1 MNGARAELPGAGERL
16 GRGPVRHHGP
26 GPAPSGWLDPRGR
39 TLGGRAFA
47 INRLTGLGLVIY
59 LYLHL
64 GVLSLLL
71 GGTST
76 WDSLLRIVTSVAFLG
91 MDVVLIFVL
100 LFHSLNG
107 VRVALIGSGLAVAYQ
122 RMLFWAATGIGTIAL
137 TAAAIHI
144 LGSG

>member
-1 MNGARAELPGAGERL
+1 MSPAGTDLPGAAQRA

-47 INRLTGLGLVIY
+47 LNRLTGLGLIAY

-64 GVLSLLL
+64 CVLSLLL

-76 WDSLLRIVTSVAFLG
+76 WGSLLRIVTNVAFLG
-91 MDVVLIFVL
+91 MDVVLFFVL

-107 VRVALIGSGLAVAYQ
+107 IRVALIGSGLAVAHQ
-122 RMLFWAATGIGTIAL
+122 RMLFWAAAAVGMTAL
-137 TAAAIHI
+137 TAIAIHI
-144 LGSG
+144 LGSR

>member
-1 MNGARAELPGAGERL
+1 MTGRGIEVPGAAERA
-16 GRGPVRHHGP
+16 GHGPVRHRGP

-47 INRLTGLGLVIY
+47 LNRLTGLGLVVY

-64 GVLSLLL
+64 CVLSLLL

-76 WDSLLRIVTSVAFLG
+76 WGSLLRIVTSVAFLG
-91 MDVVLIFVL
+91 MDVVLLFVL

-107 VRVALIGSGLAVAYQ
+107 VRVALIGSGLAVEHQ
-122 RMLFWAATGIGTIAL
+122 RMLFWAATAVGTIAL
-137 TAAAIHI
+137 TAAAIDL
-144 LGSG
+144 LGSA